1 MKQPAKPV
9 SDIDKSSSHQRSS
22 LAALSLTAL
31 GVVFGDIGTSPL
43 YALKE
48 CFHSS
53 HGLAPTSDNVLGI
66 LSLIFWALIL
76 VISLKYLS
84 FILRAD
90 NKGEGGI
97 MALTALILPRQA
109 RDQGNRKLLVILGLF
124 GAALLYGDG
133 MITPA
138 ISVLSAIE
146 GLKIAAP
153 AVSHF
158 IIPLTVVVLILLFLA
173 QHRGTGKIGA
183 VFGPITLVWFLV
195 LAVLGIRQIFANP
208 LVLVA
213 ASPHYALQFLL
224 HNGWSAFLVLGS
236 VFLVVTGGEALYA
249 DMGHF
254 GVHPIR
260 LVWFSLVLPALVIN
274 YFGQGALLLAHPE
287 ALENPFYLLAPQ
299 WALVPLVVLATA
311 ATIIASQA
319 VISGAFSITMQA
331 VQLGFSPRLAMSHT
345 SAKERGQ
352 IYLPAINWVLMF
364 SCIGL
369 VIGFGSSSHL
379 AAAYG
384 FSVTT
389 DMVITTLLF
398 FFVARER
405 FGWPLRNAL
414 LLCGGFLI
422 FDLAFFGANLAKILH
437 GGWFPLLVASLVFT
451 LMSTWKTGR
460 RILARRMR
468 EGAMSISSFLAAIG
482 SSMPQRVEGTA
493 VFMSGNLH
501 IAPSALLHNLKHNRV
516 LHRRIVILSVVTEDV
531 PHVSAAQRIEIE
543 EAGEG
548 ISLLVLHYGFMDE
561 PEVPQVLSSLEI
573 GGQPF
578 RMMETTFFLGRETI
592 IPSDKPGMVIWREKL
607 FTLMSRNARSA
618 TSFFGLPPNRV
629 VELGMQIE
637 I

>member
-1 MKQPAKPV
+1 MNQPASTAPV
-9 SDIDKSSSHQRSS
+9 TEHTSDHQTSS
-22 LAALSLTAL
+22 LAALSIAAL

-53 HGLAPTSDNVLGI
+53 HGLAPNPDNILGI

-76 VISLKYLS
+76 VISIKYLS
-84 FILRAD
+84 FILLAD

-97 MALTALILPRQA
+97 MALTALILPLRE
-109 RDQGNRKLLVILGLF
+109 RDQGKRGLLVILGLF

-146 GLKIAAP
+146 GLKVATP
-153 AVSHF
+153 AVSHI
-158 IIPLTVVVLILLFLA
+158 IIPLTVVILIALFLI
-173 QHRGTGKIGA
+173 QSHGTGKIGI
-183 VFGPITLVWFLV
+183 VFGPLTLVWFLV
-195 LAVLGIRQIFANP
+195 LAILGITQIIKYP
-208 LVLVA
+208 MVLTA
-213 ASPHYALQFLL
+213 ASPHYALHFLVR
-224 HNGWSAFLVLGS
+224 NGWSAFLVLGS

-254 GVHPIR
+254 GVRPIR
-260 LVWFSLVLPALVIN
+260 LVWFGFVLPALLTN
-274 YFGQGALLLAHPE
+274 YFGQGALLLARPE
-287 ALENPFYLLAPQ
+287 TLENPFYHLAPHWALIPLVLLA
-299 WALVPLVVLATA
+299 TT

-319 VISGAFSITMQA
+319 VISGSFSITRQA
-331 VQLGFSPRLAMSHT
+331 IQLGFSPRLKVSHT

-352 IYLPAINWVLMF
+352 IYLPSINWLLMF

-369 VIGFGSSSHL
+369 VIGFGSSSRL

-398 FFVARER
+398 FFVVYER
-405 FGWPLRNAL
+405 FHWPLWTSL
-414 LLCGGFLI
+414 LLCGGFLT
-422 FDLAFFGANLAKILH
+422 FDLSFFGANVAKILH
-437 GGWFPLLVASLVFT
+437 GGWFPLLVAAVVFT
-451 LMSTWKTGR
+451 LMSTWNTGR
-460 RILARRMR
+460 RILAKRMR
-468 EGAMSISSFLAAIG
+468 EGSMAISDFLAAIH

-493 VFMSGNLH
+493 VFMTGNLN

-531 PHVSAAQRIEIE
+531 PHVAEAQRSELKDV
-543 EAGEG
+543 GEG
-548 ISLLVLHYGFMDE
+548 IYSLVLRYGFMDE
-561 PEVPQVLSSLEI
+561 ADVPEVLSGLEV

-578 RMMETTFFLGRETI
+578 KIMETTFFLGRETI
-592 IPSDKPGMVIWREKL
+592 IPSEKHGMVYWRRRL
-607 FTLMSRNARSA
+607 FMMLSRNALTA

>member
-1 MKQPAKPV
+1 VSQPAGTEAGAEP
-9 SDIDKSSSHQRSS
+9 SEHQRSS
-22 LAALSLTAL
+22 LATLALTAL

-48 CFHSS
+48 CFHAS
-53 HGLAPTSDNVLGI
+53 HNLTPTPESVYGI
-66 LSLIFWALIL
+66 LSLIFWALVL
-76 VISLKYLS
+76 VISVKYLS

-90 NKGEGGI
+90 NQGEGGI
-97 MALTALILPRQA
+97 MALTALILPHRT

-146 GLKIAAP
+146 GLKIVTPTISP
-153 AVSHF
+153 A
-158 IIPLTVVVLILLFLA
+158 IIPLTVAVLVGLFLV
-173 QHRGTGKIGA
+173 QSHGTGRVGA
-183 VFGPITLVWFLV
+183 IFGPLTLVWFLV
-195 LAVLGIRQIFANP
+195 LALLGLRQIIPHPAI
-208 LVLVA
+208 LTAV
-213 ASPHYALQFLL
+213 SPHHALRFMLQN
-224 HNGWSAFLVLGS
+224 HWSAFLVLSS

-254 GVHPIR
+254 GVRPIR
-260 LVWFSLVLPALVIN
+260 LVWFILVLPALLLN

-287 ALENPFYLLAPQ
+287 VLENPFYHMAPH
-299 WALVPLVVLATA
+299 WALVPLVILATA

-319 VISGAFSITMQA
+319 VISGSFSITLQA
-331 VQLGFSPRLAMSHT
+331 VQLGFSPRLKVAHT

-352 IYLPAINWVLMF
+352 IYVPAVNWVLMF

-369 VIGFGSSSHL
+369 VIGFRSSSNL

-389 DMVITTLLF
+389 DMIITTLLF
-398 FFVARER
+398 FVVARER
-405 FGWPLRNAL
+405 FKWPLISVL
-414 LLCGGFLI
+414 LLCGGFLS
-422 FDLAFFGANLAKILH
+422 FDLAFFGANFAKILH
-437 GGWFPLLVASLVFT
+437 GGWFPLLVATIVFT

-460 RILARRMR
+460 QILAKRMR
-468 EGAMSISSFLAAIG
+468 AGAMSVDSFLEAIRA
-482 SSMPQRVEGTA
+482 SMPQRVAGTA

-501 IAPSALLHNLKHNRV
+501 IIPSALLHNLKHNRV
-516 LHRRIVILSVVTEDV
+516 LHEQVVILSVVTEDV
-531 PHVSAAQRIEIE
+531 PHVAGVQRYELE

-548 ISLLVLHYGFMDE
+548 IYLLVLNYGFMDE
-561 PEVPQVLSSLEI
+561 PDVPKMLAKLKV
-573 GGQPF
+573 GDRPF
-578 RMMETTFFLGRETI
+578 KMLETTFFLGRETI
-592 IPSDKPGMVIWREKL
+592 IPTKKPGMAIWREHL
-607 FTLMSRNARSA
+607 FRHMSSNARSA

>member
-53 HGLAPTSDNVLGI
+53 HGLTPTSDNVLGI

-76 VISLKYLS
+76 VISIKYLS

-460 RILARRMR
+460 RILAKRMR
-468 EGAMSISSFLAAIG
+468 EGAMSISNFLAAIG
-482 SSMPQRVEGTA
+482 SSMPHRVDGTA

>member
-1 MKQPAKPV
+1 MNQPATPV
-9 SDIDKSSSHQRSS
+9 SAADQPSHNQQSS

-53 HGLAPTSDNVLGI
+53 HGLTPNTDNVLGI

-76 VISLKYLS
+76 VISIKYLS

-97 MALTALILPRQA
+97 MALTALILPRKL
-109 RDQGNRKLLVILGLF
+109 RDQGNRKYLVILGLF

-146 GLKIAAP
+146 GLKIVTP
-153 AVSHF
+153 AISPI
-158 IIPLTVVVLILLFLA
+158 IIPLTVVILVALFLI
-173 QHRGTGKIGA
+173 QSRGTGKIGSA
-183 VFGPITLVWFLV
+183 FGPITLVWFLV
-195 LAVLGIRQIFANP
+195 LAVLGIRQIIQYP
-208 LVLVA
+208 RVLRA
-213 ASPHYALQFLL
+213 ASPHYALHFLAN
-224 HNGWSAFLVLGS
+224 NGWSAFLVLGS

-254 GVHPIR
+254 GVRPIR

-274 YFGQGALLLAHPE
+274 YFGQGALLLANP
-287 ALENPFYLLAPQ
+287 AVLENPFYHLAPQ
-299 WALVPLVVLATA
+299 WALVPLVILATA

-319 VISGAFSITMQA
+319 VISGSFSITMQA
-331 VQLGFSPRLAMSHT
+331 VQLGFSPRLTVAHT

-352 IYLPAINWVLMF
+352 IYLPAINWLLMF

-369 VIGFGSSSHL
+369 VIGFGSSSRL

-398 FFVARER
+398 FFVVRER
-405 FGWPLRNAL
+405 FHWSFWTSL
-414 LLCGGFLI
+414 LLCGGFLT
-422 FDLAFFGANLAKILH
+422 FDLSFFGANFAKILH
-437 GGWFPLLVASLVFT
+437 GGWFPLLVATLVFT

-460 RILARRMR
+460 GILAKRMR
-468 EGAMSISSFLAAIG
+468 ERSLSINNFLTVISSSL
-482 SSMPQRVEGTA
+482 PQRVEGTA
-493 VFMSGNLH
+493 VFMTGNLH

-516 LHRRIVILSVVTEDV
+516 LHQRIVILSVITEDI
-531 PHVSAAQRIEIE
+531 PHVPESQRCELE
-543 EAGEG
+543 DAGEG
-548 ISLLVLHYGFMDE
+548 VFLLVLHYGFMDE
-561 PEVPQVLSSLEI
+561 PDVPKVLSTVEV
-573 GGQPF
+573 GGLPF
-578 RMMETTFFLGRETI
+578 ELMQTTFFLGRETI
-592 IPSDKPGMVIWREKL
+592 IPSDKPGMALWREHL
-607 FTLMSRNARSA
+607 FTMMSRNARTA

-629 VELGMQIE
+629 VELGIQIE